1 MAQSMLIVPLIV
13 CLLAF
18 WMGYSVNQGGTCAVA
33 TASELVKG
41 RRPRRLVG
49 LVAASATAALA
60 AIALQAMGAPLTER
74 MPHIGLS
81 WGLVAAGMVFGVGAL
96 INDACLL
103 GSLSR
108 FGSGEMR
115 VLALPVGLVL
125 GFAISERLASRTP
138 ALAPLPDAPAPGII
152 LLLAGWL
159 TVLLIALAYVGRGPS
174 RDLERRKWPLRR
186 TMIMLGLSGGTLCLI
201 APIWSYTDLARDL
214 FTRRLVGPVD
224 SLAVI
229 AVTATVAGAIAS
241 AARRRRWRY
250 RRPTFGLVGRTILG
264 GALMGMGA
272 SLIPGGNDALVLA
285 AIPAL
290 SIGGTVAYLTMTAT
304 MVAGLFLVRRFRRKR
319 ASGPEPA
326 V

>member
-1 MAQSMLIVPLIV
+1 
-13 CLLAF
+13 
-18 WMGYSVNQGGTCAVA
+18 
-33 TASELVKG
+33 
-41 RRPRRLVG
+41 
-49 LVAASATAALA
+49 
-60 AIALQAMGAPLTER
+60 
-74 MPHIGLS
+74 
-81 WGLVAAGMVFGVGAL
+81 MVFGIGAL